1 MPPQEALRTLQRL
14 TGRVIGVNLEAVDP
28 AFATEH
34 NDFWQMTAGRAATAE
49 NARKLYQLGARML
62 VLTGNPNNGVSNQ
75 AIAVAL
81 KAIRDEVGDEMVLV
95 TGKMHGAGIVRES
108 GSQLIGEQDIALFV
122 ENGAD
127 IVLLPAPGTIP
138 GMSQEKV
145 AALINF
151 AQRQGALAM
160 TAIGT
165 SQEGRRADRA
175 ADCADEQNGRGGSAP
190 YRRYR
195 LSGAGAAGKHLRLQR
210 GDSRRAP
217 HLQPHGALGE
227 PLSLGF
233 LRRHDA
239 EIAER
244 RQHLSRPEADVV
256 QQVADFPA
264 GVLAALRPSHHHQ
277 AVPRGGRR
285 PVAVIVVQ
293 HFVDH
298 DPAPGREGRIALLRQ
313 KRFLS
318 IGQSWKILEYRC
330 RSAAG

>member
-1 MPPQEALRTLQRL
+1 
-14 TGRVIGVNLEAVDP
+14 
-28 AFATEH
+28 
-34 NDFWQMTAGRAATAE
+34 
-49 NARKLYQLGARML
+49 ML

-165 SQEGRRADRA
+165 SQEGPTCRP
-175 ADCADEQNGRGGSAP
+175 CGR
-190 YRRYR
+190 
-195 LSGAGAAGKHLRLQR
+195 LR
-210 GDSRRAP
+210 
-217 HLQPHGALGE
+217 
-227 PLSLGF
+227 
-233 LRRHDA
+233 
-239 EIAER
+239 
-244 RQHLSRPEADVV
+244 
-256 QQVADFPA
+256 
-264 GVLAALRPSHHHQ
+264 
-277 AVPRGGRR
+277 
-285 PVAVIVVQ
+285 
-293 HFVDH
+293 
-298 DPAPGREGRIALLRQ
+298 
-313 KRFLS
+313 
-318 IGQSWKILEYRC
+318 
-330 RSAAG
+330 